1 VSNEADSFLFGGGG
15 KSASF
20 DTIGTTHTG
29 TIIEPPRVENQT
41 DIKTGE
47 VKTFDNGD
55 PRRQMVVVLQTDER
69 DPSVEDDDGVRRL
82 YVKGSPKPES
92 QSMTAAIGAAVK
104 AAKANG
110 LEVGGKLT
118 VTYIGDGPQTERGLS
133 APKQY
138 AAAYVPPWVGAS
150 AQFLAEPAPAA
161 APVAQ
166 AAPAQSTAPA
176 APAPAAANPVDIAKA
191 ILAASGSITDA
202 ANASGLPENV
212 VVAIANTV

>member
-1 VSNEADSFLFGGGG
+1 MSNEADSFLFGGGG

-55 PRRQMVVVLQTDER
+55 PRKQMVIVLQTDER

-92 QSMTAAIGAAVK
+92 KSLTAAIGAAVK

-110 LEVGGKLT
+110 LEVGGRLT
-118 VTYIGDGPQTERGLS
+118 VTYVGDGPQEQRGFNP
-133 APKQY
+133 PKQY
-138 AAAYVPPWVGAS
+138 AAAYEPPSVGAS
-150 AQFLAEPAPAA
+150 AAFLAPQEQP
-161 APVAQ
+161 AQ
-166 AAPAQSTAPA
+166 AAPAAA
-176 APAPAAANPVDIAKA
+176 APQAQPAQAAPAAANPVEIAQA
-191 ILAASGSITDA
+191 ILRASGSITDA

-212 VVAIANTV
+212 VAALANSL